1 MSIVHNKDI
10 GTKQKALAINLD
22 RKIYGSFAEIG
33 AGQDVAANF
42 FKAGASSG
50 TIAKTMSAYDMTFS
64 DAIYGA
70 QQGRRY
76 VSEPRLISM
85 LEREYGLLIERL
97 AEQRGTTTTFFAFSD
112 TISALNYHKT
122 NDGHGWMGVRFQLEP
137 DGEFNDVVL
146 HVKLLDNDNN
156 LQQQAVGI
164 LGVNLI
170 YACFYYHEIPPVFLL
185 SLMDNLSKDR
195 IQIDMIR
202 FEGPGFTK
210 VDNRLMSLH
219 LVKYGFS
226 DVAVF
231 GPDGKNLQP
240 SEALYKKHIV
250 VVRGRFRPIINVHLD
265 MLHTGVKQF
274 MQEPDVDKTN
284 IVVITELTLQSLK
297 ERNADQTAEIDEKDF
312 LDRVDILCS
321 LGQTVLISNFHEY
334 YKLVA
339 YLSKITKLKLG
350 VVLGYPNLE
359 YIFSEEH
366 YGDLPGGILESFA
379 TLFSRKVKLFIYP
392 TLRDGVIY
400 NCLRFNLPPHLIDLY
415 RYLIAN
421 DKIEDIRHYN
431 ENNLHVQT
439 DKVLQ
444 LIRQGAP
451 GWEEYVPPEVAA
463 MIKDR
468 RLFGYAGDGP
478 GTGATGNGET
488 TGNGEGT
495 HNGGETSNGQGTG
508 KDPGKVVDAA

>member
-1 MSIVHNKDI
+1 MSSIHHKDI
-10 GTKQKALAINLD
+10 GTKQKALAVNLD
-22 RKIYGSFAEIG
+22 PKIYGSFAEIG

-64 DAIYGA
+64 DAIYGVQA
-70 QQGRRY
+70 VRRY
-76 VSEPRLISM
+76 VSEQRLISM
-85 LEREYGLLIERL
+85 LDHEYGLLIERL
-97 AEQRGTTTTFFAFSD
+97 ATQRGDTTTFFAFAD
-112 TISALNYHKT
+112 TVTALNYQKT
-122 NDGHGWMGVRFQLEP
+122 NEGHGWMGMRFQLEP
-137 DGEFNDVVL
+137 NGAFNDVVL

-156 LQQQAVGI
+156 MQQQAVGV
-164 LGVNLI
+164 LGVNLM
-170 YACFYYHEIPPVFLL
+170 YACFYYHETPPVFLL
-185 SLMDNLSKDR
+185 SLMDDLSKDR

-202 FEGPGFTK
+202 FEGPNFDK

-226 DVAVF
+226 DAAVF
-231 GPDGKNLQP
+231 SPDGKNQQP
-240 SEALYKKHIV
+240 SEVLHKKHTV
-250 VVRGRFRPIINVHLD
+250 VIRGRFRPLINVHLD
-265 MLHTGVKQF
+265 MLNTGVKQF
-274 MQEPDVDKTN
+274 MQEPDVDKAN
-284 IVVITELTLQSLK
+284 VIVISELTLQSLK
-297 ERNADQTAEIDEKDF
+297 ERNADETAEIDEKDF

-366 YGDLPGGILESFA
+366 YKDLQGGILESFA

-392 TLRDGVIY
+392 TLRDGVIL
-400 NCLRFNLPPHLIDLY
+400 NCLKFNPPAHLIDLY

-421 DKIEDIRHYN
+421 NKIEDIRHYN
-431 ENNLHVQT
+431 ENNLSVQT
-439 DKVLQ
+439 DKVLTM
-444 LIRQGAP
+444 IKQGAD
-451 GWEEYVPPEVAA
+451 GWEQYVPAEVAA

-468 RLFGYAGDGP
+468 CLFGYACDAVPVKENVRIPGDE
-478 GTGATGNGET
+478 TGN
-488 TGNGEGT
+488 
-495 HNGGETSNGQGTG
+495 
-508 KDPGKVVDAA
+508 VVDTAKS

>member
-1 MSIVHNKDI
+1 MNPVHNKEI

-22 RKIYGSFAEIG
+22 LSIYGSFAEIG

-50 TIAKTMSAYDMTFS
+50 TIAKTMSAYDMIFS
-64 DAIYGA
+64 DAIYGP
-70 QQGRRY
+70 QKGKRY
-76 VSEPRLISM
+76 VTESRLISM
-85 LEREYGLLIERL
+85 LDREYGLLIERL
-97 AEQRGTTTTFFAFSD
+97 AEQRGNTTTFFAFSD
-112 TISALNYHKT
+112 TVSALNYHKT

-137 DGEFNDVVL
+137 NGQFNDVVL
-146 HVKLLDNDNN
+146 HFKLLDNDNN
-156 LQQQAVGI
+156 LQQQAVGT

-170 YACFYYHEIPPVFLL
+170 YACFYYHTIPPVFLL
-185 SLMDNLSKDR
+185 SLMDDLSTDR

-202 FEGPGFTK
+202 FEGPNFTK

-226 DVAVF
+226 DAAVF

-240 SEALYKKHIV
+240 SEVLYKKHCV
-250 VVRGRFRPIINVHLD
+250 VIRGRFRPLINVHLD
-265 MLHTGVKQF
+265 MLNTGVKQF
-274 MQEPDVDKTN
+274 MQETDVDKSN
-284 IVVITELTLQSLK
+284 IIVITELTLQALK
-297 ERNADQTAEIDEKDF
+297 ERDADPTAEIDEKDF

-339 YLSKITKLKLG
+339 YLSKITKLKMG
-350 VVLGYPNLE
+350 VIVGYPNLE

-366 YGDLPGGILESFA
+366 YQDLQGGILESFA

-392 TLRDGVIY
+392 TLRNGIIW
-400 NCLRFNLPPHLIDLY
+400 NCLRFSPPAHLVDLY

-421 DKIEDIRHYN
+421 NKIEDIRHYN
-431 ENNLHVQT
+431 ENNLNVET
-439 DKVLQ
+439 DRVLE
-444 LIRQGAP
+444 LIKQGAD
-451 GWEEYVPPEVAA
+451 GWEEYVPTEVAT

-468 RLFGYAGDGP
+468 CLFGYPCEVIPQVNAISQGDAG
-478 GTGATGNGET
+478 
-488 TGNGEGT
+488 
-495 HNGGETSNGQGTG
+495 TSSN
-508 KDPGKVVDAA
+508 PA

>member
-1 MSIVHNKDI
+1 MNTIHNTTI
-10 GTKQKALAINLD
+10 GTKQKALAVNLD
-22 RKIYGSFAEIG
+22 PLIYGSFAEIG

-64 DAIYGA
+64 DAIYGV
-70 QQGRRY
+70 QQVRRY
-76 VSEPRLISM
+76 VSEQRLISM
-85 LEREYGLLIERL
+85 LDHEYGLLIERL
-97 AEQRGTTTTFFAFSD
+97 DTQRGDSTTFFAFSD
-112 TISALNYHKT
+112 TVSALNYHRT

-137 DGEFNDVVL
+137 NGAFNDVVL
-146 HVKLLDNDNN
+146 HVRLLDNDNN

-170 YACFYYHEIPPVFLL
+170 YACFYYYQNAPVFLL
-185 SLMDNLSKDR
+185 SLMDDLAKDR

-202 FEGPGFTK
+202 FEGPNFTK

-226 DVAVF
+226 DAAVF
-231 GPDGKNLQP
+231 GPDGKNQQP

-250 VVRGRFRPIINVHLD
+250 VIRGRFRPIINVHLD
-265 MLHTGVKQF
+265 MLNNGVKQF

-284 IVVITELTLQSLK
+284 VMVITELTLQSLK

-321 LGQTVLISNFHEY
+321 LGQTVLISDFHEY

-366 YGDLPGGILESFA
+366 YHDLPGGILESFA

-392 TLRDGVIY
+392 TLREGVIW
-400 NCLRFNLPPHLIDLY
+400 NCLRFYPPPHLIDLY

-421 DKIEDIRHYN
+421 NKIEDIRHYN
-431 ENNLHVQT
+431 ESNLHVQT
-439 DKVLQ
+439 DIVLQ
-444 LIRQGAP
+444 LIKQGVP
-451 GWEEYVPPEVAA
+451 GWEQYVPTEVAA
-463 MIKDR
+463 IIKDR
-468 RLFGYAGDGP
+468 CLFGYHCETEPAKEDVTTSGDTP
-478 GTGATGNGET
+478 GAVL
-488 TGNGEGT
+488 
-495 HNGGETSNGQGTG
+495 
-508 KDPGKVVDAA
+508 DKV

>member
-1 MSIVHNKDI
+1 MNVVHNKDI

-22 RKIYGSFAEIG
+22 HAIYGSFAEIG

-50 TIAKTMSAYDMTFS
+50 TIAKTMSAYDMIFS

-70 QQGRRY
+70 QQTRRY

-85 LEREYGLLIERL
+85 LDREYELLQERL
-97 AEQRGTTTTFFAFSD
+97 AAQRGATTTFFAFSD
-112 TISALNYHKT
+112 TVSALNYHKT
-122 NDGHGWMGVRFQLEP
+122 NEGHGWMGVRFQLKP
-137 DGEFNDVVL
+137 NGPHNDVVI
-146 HVKLLDNDNN
+146 HVKLLDNDTN
-156 LQQQAVGI
+156 LQQQAVGV

-170 YACFYYHEIPPVFLL
+170 YACFYYHNNPPVFLL
-185 SLMDNLSKDR
+185 SLMDDLFKDR

-202 FEGPGFTK
+202 FEGPGFDK

-226 DVAVF
+226 DAAVF

-240 SEALYKKHIV
+240 SEVLYKKHIV
-250 VVRGRFRPIINVHLD
+250 VIRGRFRPLINVHLD

-274 MQEPDVDKTN
+274 MQEPDVDKEN
-284 IVVITELTLQSLK
+284 VVVVTELTLQSLK
-297 ERNADQTAEIDEKDF
+297 ERDADLNADIDEKDF

-366 YGDLPGGILESFA
+366 YHDLPGGILESFA

-392 TLRDGVIY
+392 TLRDDVIW
-400 NCLRFNLPPHLIDLY
+400 NCLRFYPPPHLIDLY

-421 DKIEDIRHYN
+421 NKIEDIRHYN
-431 ENNLHVQT
+431 ENNLHVET

-444 LIRQGAP
+444 LIKHGTP
-451 GWEEYVPPEVAA
+451 GWEEYVPAEVAT

-468 RLFGYAGDGP
+468 CLFGYACDTENPQKRIAAVNDSGSS
-478 GTGATGNGET
+478 T
-488 TGNGEGT
+488 
-495 HNGGETSNGQGTG
+495 
-508 KDPGKVVDAA
+508 DAV

>member
-1 MSIVHNKDI
+1 MSIIHNKDI

-22 RKIYGSFAEIG
+22 PEIYGSFAEIG

-50 TIAKTMSAYDMTFS
+50 TIAKTMSAYDMVVS

-70 QQGRRY
+70 LKVRRY
-76 VSEPRLISM
+76 VSEPRLIAM
-85 LEREYGLLIERL
+85 LDHEYGLLVERL
-97 AEQRGTTTTFFAFSD
+97 ASQRGDSTTFFAFSD
-112 TISALNYHKT
+112 TVSALNYHKT
-122 NDGHGWMGVRFQLEP
+122 NEGHGWMGVRFQLVP
-137 DGEFNDVVL
+137 NGEFNDVVL
-146 HVKLLDNDNN
+146 HFKLLDNDNN
-156 LQQQAVGI
+156 LQQQVVGV

-170 YACFYYHEIPPVFLL
+170 YACFNYHENPPIFLL
-185 SLMDNLSKDR
+185 SLMDELYNDR

-202 FEGPGFTK
+202 FEGSDFKK

-226 DVAVF
+226 DAAVF

-240 SEALYKKHIV
+240 SEALYKKHAV

-265 MLHTGVKQF
+265 MLNTGVKQF
-274 MQEPDVDKTN
+274 MAEPDVDETN
-284 IVVITELTLQSLK
+284 VVVITELTLQSLK
-297 ERNADQTAEIDEKDF
+297 ERNADLTAEIDEKDF

-321 LGQTVLISNFHEY
+321 LGQTVLISDFHEY

-366 YGDLPGGILESFA
+366 YKDLPGGILESFA

-392 TLRDGVIY
+392 TLRDGVIW
-400 NCLRFNLPPHLIDLY
+400 NCLRFYPPPHLIDLY

-421 DKIEDIRHYN
+421 NKIEDIHHYN
-431 ENNLHVQT
+431 EKNLSVQT

-444 LIRQGAP
+444 LIKQGVD
-451 GWEEYVPPEVAA
+451 GWEEYVPVEVAA
-463 MIKDR
+463 MIKER
-468 RLFGYAGDGP
+468 CLFGYACDRETIKKQEIP
-478 GTGATGNGET
+478 ATEKD
-488 TGNGEGT
+488 
-495 HNGGETSNGQGTG
+495 QGTIPDIA
-508 KDPGKVVDAA
+508 KT

>member
-1 MSIVHNKDI
+1 MLIARLHPTNPLFFNMKVTHNKDI

-22 RKIYGSFAEIG
+22 PEIYGSFAEIG

-70 QQGRRY
+70 QQVRRY
-76 VSEPRLISM
+76 VSEARLISM

-97 AEQRGTTTTFFAFSD
+97 AEQRGNATTFFAFSD
-112 TISALNYHKT
+112 TMSALNYHKT
-122 NDGHGWMGVRFQLEP
+122 NEGHGWMGVRFQLEP
-137 DGEFNDVVL
+137 NGGYNDVVL

-164 LGVNLI
+164 LGVNLM
-170 YACFYYHEIPPVFLL
+170 YACFYYHETPPTFLL
-185 SLMDNLSKDR
+185 SLMDNLATDR

-226 DVAVF
+226 DAAVF
-231 GPDGKNLQP
+231 GPDGKNMQP
-240 SEALYKKHIV
+240 SEVLYKKHIV
-250 VVRGRFRPIINVHLD
+250 VIRGRFRPLINVHMD
-265 MLHTGVKQF
+265 MLNTGVKQF
-274 MQEPDVDKTN
+274 LQEPDVDNTN
-284 IVVITELTLQSLK
+284 FIVLSELTLQSLK
-297 ERNADQTAEIDEKDF
+297 ERDADHNGDIDEKDF

-321 LGQTVLISNFHEY
+321 LGQMVMISNFHEY
-334 YKLVA
+334 YKLVS

-359 YIFSEEH
+359 YIFAEEH
-366 YGDLPGGILESFA
+366 YTDLPGGILESFA
-379 TLFSRKVKLFIYP
+379 ALFSRKVKLFIYP
-392 TLRDGVIY
+392 TLRDGVIW
-400 NCLRFNLPPHLIDLY
+400 NCLRFYPPPHLIDLY

-421 DKIEDIRHYN
+421 NKIEDIHHYN
-431 ENNLHVQT
+431 ENNLNVQT

-444 LIRQGAP
+444 LIKQGTE
-451 GWEEYVPPEVAA
+451 GWEEYVPAEVAA
-463 MIKDR
+463 MIKER
-468 RLFGYAGDGP
+468 RLFGYASEVDPVRENSPLP
-478 GTGATGNGET
+478 G
-488 TGNGEGT
+488 
-495 HNGGETSNGQGTG
+495 S
-508 KDPGKVVDAA
+508 

>member
-1 MSIVHNKDI
+1 MSTIHNTNI

-22 RKIYGSFAEIG
+22 PEIYGSFAEIG

-42 FKAGASSG
+42 FKAGGSSG
-50 TIAKTMSAYDMTFS
+50 TIAKTMSAYDMIFS

-85 LEREYGLLIERL
+85 LDREYGLLIERL
-97 AEQRGTTTTFFAFSD
+97 AVQRGDTTTFFAFSD
-112 TISALNYHKT
+112 TVSALNYQKT
-122 NDGHGWMGVRFQLEP
+122 NEGHGWMGVRFQLEP
-137 DGEFNDVVL
+137 NGMFNDVVL

-170 YACFYYHEIPPVFLL
+170 YACFYYHENPPVFLL
-185 SLMDNLSKDR
+185 SLMDELSKDR
-195 IQIDMIR
+195 LQIDMIR
-202 FEGPGFTK
+202 FEGPNFTK

-226 DVAVF
+226 DAAVF
-231 GPDGKNLQP
+231 GPDGKNMQP
-240 SEALYKKHIV
+240 SEILYKKHIV
-250 VVRGRFRPIINVHLD
+250 VIRGRFRPIINVHLD
-265 MLHTGVKQF
+265 MLNTGVKQF
-274 MQEPDVDKTN
+274 MQESDVDKAN
-284 IVVITELTLQSLK
+284 VMVITELTLQALK
-297 ERNADQTAEIDEKDF
+297 ERDAAESAEIDEKDF

-366 YGDLPGGILESFA
+366 YHDLPGGILESFA

-392 TLRDGVIY
+392 TLRDGVIW
-400 NCLRFNLPPHLIDLY
+400 NCLRFYPPPHLIDLY

-421 DKIEDIRHYN
+421 NKIEDIRHYN

-444 LIRQGAP
+444 LIKQGVD
-451 GWEEYVPPEVAA
+451 GWEEYVPPEVAT

-468 RLFGYAGDGP
+468 HLFGFSNETETAKDD
-478 GTGATGNGET
+478 TATKSNDPET
-488 TGNGEGT
+488 KLDT
-495 HNGGETSNGQGTG
+495 
-508 KDPGKVVDAA
+508 V